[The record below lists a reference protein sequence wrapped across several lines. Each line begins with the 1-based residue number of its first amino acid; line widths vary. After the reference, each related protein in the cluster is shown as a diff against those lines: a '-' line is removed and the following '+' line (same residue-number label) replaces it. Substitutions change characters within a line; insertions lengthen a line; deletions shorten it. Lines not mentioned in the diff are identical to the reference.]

1 MTPSEE
7 TLFKRL
13 NKELSQEMTLQLRLS
28 EDTRSNNINEFCTQL
43 TRLVPKIKTRLD
55 IDDANTLPTIGIGP
69 RIDYCGVPSGNEIE
83 PFINTLVSLERQEVN
98 VSPDILKRLK
108 NLRPPSSVKI
118 YMAPFC
124 RFCPKAISRIVPLS
138 IASEGLRLT
147 IIDSLLFDD
156 VAKRDRVKSVPTI
169 LVDDQYRWT
178 GDVKLT
184 ELCEAAENRDPSKF
198 NKTTLQRLITEGG
211 AYDLARMMIDNGQL
225 FPPFID
231 LLVDENFSVRL
242 AAMVTLEEL
251 ADMSINV
258 AQAVIAPLW
267 QRYHQTNDSV
277 KGDIVYIFGELKSP
291 TPLPYL
297 QSVVESESNPEII
310 EAAKE
315 AFEKIKK
322 S

>member
-13 NKELSQEMTLQLRLS
+13 NKELTQEMTLQLRLS
-28 EDTRSNNINEFCTQL
+28 EDSRSNNIEEFCAHL

-55 IDDANTLPTIGIGP
+55 NDAAVTLPAIGIGP

-83 PFINTLVSLERQEVN
+83 PFINALVSMERQN
-98 VSPDILKRLK
+98 FSVSTDILNRLN

-138 IASEGLRLT
+138 IATEGLRLT

-169 LVDDQYRWT
+169 MVDDQYRWT

-184 ELCEAAENRDPSKF
+184 EICEAAENRDPSKLD
-198 NKTTLQRLITEGG
+198 KTTLQRLITEGG
-211 AYDLARMMIDNGQL
+211 AYDLAQMMIDNGQL
-225 FPPFID
+225 FPTFID

-251 ADMSINV
+251 ADMSISI

-277 KGDIVYIFGELKSP
+277 KGDIVFIFGELKSP
-291 TPLPYL
+291 TPLPFL

-310 EAAKE
+310 EAANE

-322 S
+322 